1 MLEKNFCIFFTILSL
16 CSSCSLQYQ
25 RNTNAEDKFP
35 QIEFKNLKLIQYK
48 NNKKYLEIETSKLEQ
63 YKKSSLI
70 YAENVNFNLYNSE
83 RKKTSLGNAKL
94 ISADSKNNNFQFFD
108 EFEFLDNSQN
118 IKISGTSLKWDNSTE
133 QLVSEKNAKITLT
146 KDDLSVTGKDF
157 SASSVSNKFLFSGS
171 VYGQQI
177 FVNKSTEEKDK
188 ITFSG
193 DSMQGRVSNEDNN
206 NSTILS
212 GNANIKTSSMTI
224 EADSIELCGKD
235 FSIIKAK
242 GNISGTNSESELQ
255 FEADSLEYNQ
265 ETKIVLLSGNVE
277 LKDLKNDVSA
287 KAQYIEYD
295 QNSDVAIM
303 QVEVELT
310 QKSNI
315 CTGAYSIYRKK
326 EQILELTGNASVKQ
340 GEDLFRAQSIKFNM
354 DTEEIQMEGNIRGSV
369 TSSDKENSNE

>member
-83 RKKTSLGNAKL
+83 RKKTSFGNAKL

-177 FVNKSTEEKDK
+177 FVNKSTDEKDK
-188 ITFSG
+188 IIFSG

>member
-83 RKKTSLGNAKL
+83 RKKTSFGNAKL

>member
-83 RKKTSLGNAKL
+83 RKKTSFGNAKL

-188 ITFSG
+188 IIFSG